1 MAPSPLSEQSPY
13 APFFVWI
20 AWCPASS
27 KKIWPMLRALSRQGI
42 DFGCGAFSPIPYKRD
57 SRSVALLHY
66 AEQGGE
72 VWSRAIFR
80 YGMVEIEG
88 F

>member
-1 MAPSPLSEQSPY
+1 MWRIFPY
-13 APFFVWI
+13 SLI
-20 AWCPASS
+20 N
-27 KKIWPMLRALSRQGI
+27 
-42 DFGCGAFSPIPYKRD
+42 KRD